1 MKTKN
6 ERKIEET
13 SLSII
18 NKLPQIL
25 KPNEFVVAFFIIN
38 TMALNKKDR
47 VRIYRGVLSD
57 LCNMSERNI
66 SRITDRLNE
75 IGIIEKQLIGD
86 TEKKKTYNFFN
97 INWQKTEEFLAR
109 FDKESDSFLPDLSE
123 NEENSARFVRLKE
136 CITSIEQIA
145 STECITP
152 TECITLTECI
162 EQTNN
167 INNNLPSINSIHV
180 KTIHSQLEKEKDSK
194 EKEYENFKNEVNKEL
209 EHCNTEVEVYA
220 VKGNFLGKLEKK
232 RALLGIQGFD
242 WYSSILGS
250 AIREKLS
257 TLEQENL
264 EEAEAQTSWTE
275 SLNK

>member
-18 NKLPQIL
+18 SKLPQIL

-86 TEKKKTYNFFN
+86 AEKKKTYNFFN

-109 FDKESDSFLPDLSE
+109 FDKESDSFLPDFAK
-123 NEENSARFVRLKE
+123 NEENSAQIVRLKE
-136 CITSIEQIA
+136 CITSIEHIT
-145 STECITP
+145 STECIKP
-152 TECITLTECI
+152 TEHITSI
-162 EQTNN
+162 ESIEHTNN
-167 INNNLPSINSIHV
+167 INNKLPSTKSIH
-180 KTIHSQLEKEKDSK
+180 TQLEKE
-194 EKEYENFKNEVNKEL
+194 EEYENFKNEVNKEL
-209 EHCNTEVEVYA
+209 EHCKTEEEVYA
-220 VKGNFLGKLEKK
+220 VKGSFLSKLEKK
-232 RALLGIQGFD
+232 RAVIGRQGFD

-250 AIREKLS
+250 TIREKLS
-257 TLEQENL
+257 TLEQESL
-264 EEAEAQTSWTE
+264 EEAEAPSWTQNI
-275 SLNK
+275 NK